1 MASEKTLNVKN
12 LAALGV
18 ERLAAL
24 LFELADGDA
33 VMKRRLRLELA
44 SRVGGGDV
52 AVEIRKRLASIARSR
67 SFVDWGKVKLLARD
81 LDMQRAAIV
90 SYVATTQPADA
101 FDLLWRL
108 LEMAPSVYE
117 RCDDSNGTIG
127 NIMAQA
133 LEDIGAVAGQ
143 TKWEPHKLADR
154 VFDSVCANDYGQ
166 FDGLISL
173 MAESLGSDGLQIL
186 KARFEALASTP
197 PLKPT
202 TDDRKVI
209 GISTRGPIFQHDY
222 EAQRSAR
229 LVQSALTEIA
239 DALGDADGYAA
250 RFSAEESANP
260 AVAAKIAERLLAANR
275 PEEAMT
281 VLDRAETNFRSG
293 GYWPDWQRVRIDIL
307 EALGKLADAQCE
319 RWQIFEYSLS
329 TEYLRAFTKRLPDF
343 DDVEAENRA
352 LAYVSRYPGFDQ
364 ALSFLI
370 EWPAHDRAAELILA
384 RHNELDG
391 NHYWLLTPAADALEQ
406 RYPLAATLMLRA
418 MIGFSLEKGKY
429 KRYGHAARHL
439 QTCEY
444 LAKRIETFGDHTDHE
459 AYVAGLR
466 LRHGRKSGFWNA

>member
-12 LAALGV
+12 LAALGA

-33 VMKRRLRLELA
+33 AMKRRLRLELA

-52 AVEIRKRLASIARSR
+52 AAEIRKRLASIARSR

-81 LDMQRAAIV
+81 LAMQRAAIV

-127 NIMAQA
+127 NVMAQA

-143 TKWEPHKLADR
+143 AKWEPHKLADR
-154 VFDSVCANDYGQ
+154 VFDGVCANDYGQ

-173 MAESLGSDGLQIL
+173 MAETLGSDGLQIL
-186 KARFEALASTP
+186 KAKFEALAKP
-197 PLKPT
+197 PVKPT
-202 TDDRKVI
+202 TDDRKVSA
-209 GISTRGPIFQHDY
+209 ISTRGPIFQHDY
-222 EAQRSAR
+222 EAQRRAR
-229 LVQSALTEIA
+229 LVQNALTEIA

-250 RFSAEESANP
+250 RFSAEECANP

-293 GYWPDWQRVRIDIL
+293 GYWPDWQRVRIDLL
-307 EALGKLADAQCE
+307 EALGRLEMRSASAGK
-319 RWQIFEYSLS
+319 SLN
-329 TEYLRAFTKRLPDF
+329 TA
-343 DDVEAENRA
+343 
-352 LAYVSRYPGFDQ
+352 
-364 ALSFLI
+364 
-370 EWPAHDRAAELILA
+370 
-384 RHNELDG
+384 
-391 NHYWLLTPAADALEQ
+391 
-406 RYPLAATLMLRA
+406 
-418 MIGFSLEKGKY
+418 
-429 KRYGHAARHL
+429 
-439 QTCEY
+439 
-444 LAKRIETFGDHTDHE
+444 
-459 AYVAGLR
+459 
-466 LRHGRKSGFWNA
+466 